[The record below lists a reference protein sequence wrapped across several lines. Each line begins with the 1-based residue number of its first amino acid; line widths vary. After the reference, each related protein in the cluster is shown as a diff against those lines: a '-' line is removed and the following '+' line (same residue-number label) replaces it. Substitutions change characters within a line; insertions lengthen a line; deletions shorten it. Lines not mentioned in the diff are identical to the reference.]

1 MTGAVAFKLS
11 RILDRAS
18 PGFTLAELLVS
29 LSILGISM
37 GLIGSAIFQ
46 AFALERTWSDDVV
59 ATREVRHA
67 TSWFAGD
74 ALNARQTDLADGA
87 APVSSATLSWTG
99 HGEVSHTAPY
109 SLSTDATLIRDF
121 DGATITV
128 ARKVLSAQFSR
139 EGGLLKLTL
148 EVQAA
153 AGETE
158 QKSVEV
164 YGRTLQ

>member
-1 MTGAVAFKLS
+1 MTRAAGSWLS
-11 RILDRAS
+11 RVVDGAS
-18 PGFTLAELLVS
+18 PGFTLAEMLVS
-29 LSILGISM
+29 LSILGIST
-37 GLIGSAIFQ
+37 GLIGSGIFQ
-46 AFALERTWSDDVV
+46 AFALDRTWSDDVV

-74 ALNARQTDLADGA
+74 ALNAQQTDLVDGA
-87 APVSSATLSWTG
+87 SPVSSATLSWTVQG
-99 HGEVSHTAPY
+99 GVSHTAIY
-109 SLSTDATLIRDF
+109 SLSTDAMLIRDV
-121 DGATITV
+121 DGSEIAV

-139 EGGLLKLTL
+139 EGSVLKLTL

-158 QKSVEV
+158 LKSVEI

>member
-1 MTGAVAFKLS
+1 MTRAVGSRLS
-11 RILDRAS
+11 RVLDRAS

-37 GLIGSAIFQ
+37 GLIGSGIFQ
-46 AFALERTWSDDVV
+46 AFGLERTWSDDIV

-74 ALNARQTDLADGA
+74 ALNAQQADLVDGE

-99 HGEVSHTAPY
+99 QGEISHAVTY
-109 SLSTDATLIRDF
+109 SLSPEETLIRDF
-121 DGATITV
+121 DGSKTTV
-128 ARKVLSAQFSR
+128 ARRVLSAQFSR
-139 EGGLLKLTL
+139 EGSILKLTL
-148 EVQAA
+148 EVQAT

-158 QKSVEV
+158 LKSVDV
-164 YGRTLQ
+164 FGRTLQ

>member
-29 LSILGISM
+29 LSILGIST
-37 GLIGSAIFQ
+37 GLIGSGIFQ
-46 AFALERTWSDDVV
+46 AFALERTWSEDVV

-74 ALNARQTDLADGA
+74 ALNAQQADLVDGA

-99 HGEVSHTAPY
+99 QGEVSHAATY
-109 SLSTDATLIRDF
+109 SISPDATLIRDF
-121 DGATITV
+121 DGSKITV
-128 ARKVLSAQFSR
+128 ARKVLSALFSR
-139 EGGLLKLTL
+139 EGGVLKLTL

-158 QKSVEV
+158 LKTVDV

>member
-1 MTGAVAFKLS
+1 MTLAIGSRLS
-11 RILDRAS
+11 QVLDRAS

-29 LSILGISM
+29 LGILGISM
-37 GLIGSAIFQ
+37 GLIGSGIFQ

-74 ALNARQTDLADGA
+74 ALNAQQTDLVDGA
-87 APVSSATLSWTG
+87 APVSSATLSWIG
-99 HGEVSHTAPY
+99 QGQVSHAVTY
-109 SLSTDATLIRDF
+109 SLTSDATLIRDV
-121 DGATITV
+121 DGSKMTV
-128 ARKVLSAQFSR
+128 ARRVLSAQFSR
-139 EGGLLKLTL
+139 EGSVLKLTL

-158 QKSVEV
+158 LKSVDI

>member
-1 MTGAVAFKLS
+1 MSRAVASRLS
-11 RILDRAS
+11 RVLDRAS
-18 PGFTLAELLVS
+18 PGFTLVELLVS
-29 LSILGISM
+29 LSILGMSM
-37 GLIGSAIFQ
+37 GLIGSGIFQ

-74 ALNARQTDLADGA
+74 ALNARQTDLVDGA

-99 HGEVSHTAPY
+99 QGEVPHAATY
-109 SLSTDATLIRDF
+109 SLSADATLIRDF
-121 DGATITV
+121 DGSTITV
-128 ARKVLSAQFSR
+128 ARNVLSAQFSR
-139 EGGLLKLTL
+139 EGGVLRLTL

-158 QKSVEV
+158 LKTVDI

>member
-1 MTGAVAFKLS
+1 MTRAVVSRLS
-11 RILDRAS
+11 RVLDRAS
-18 PGFTLAELLVS
+18 PGFTLVELLVS

-37 GLIGSAIFQ
+37 GLIGAGIFQ

-74 ALNARQTDLADGA
+74 ALNAQQTNLVDGA
-87 APVSSATLSWTG
+87 APVSSATLTWTSQ
-99 HGEVSHTAPY
+99 GEVSHAATY
-109 SLSTDATLIRDF
+109 SLSSDATLIRDF
-121 DGATITV
+121 DGSKITV

-139 EGGLLKLTL
+139 EGSVLKLTL

-158 QKSVEV
+158 LKSLDV

>member
-1 MTGAVAFKLS
+1 MTGAVGSRLS
-11 RILDRAS
+11 RVRDRAS
-18 PGFTLAELLVS
+18 RGFTLVELLVS

-37 GLIGSAIFQ
+37 GLIGSGIFR
-46 AFALERTWSDDVV
+46 AFGLERTWSDDVV

-74 ALNARQTDLADGA
+74 APNAQQTDLADGA

-99 HGEVSHTAPY
+99 QGEVSHVAAY
-109 SLSTDATLIRDF
+109 SLSLDATLIREF

-128 ARKVLSAQFSR
+128 ARRVLSAHFSR
-139 EGGLLKLTL
+139 QGSVLKLAL

>member
-1 MTGAVAFKLS
+1 MTGAVGSSLS
-11 RILDRAS
+11 RLLDRAS

-37 GLIGSAIFQ
+37 GLIGSGIFQ

-74 ALNARQTDLADGA
+74 ALNAQQTDLADGA
-87 APVSSATLSWTG
+87 APVSSATFSWTG
-99 HGEVSHTAPY
+99 QGEVSHSAAY
-109 SLSTDATLIRDF
+109 SLSLDAALIREF
-121 DGATITV
+121 DGSAITV
-128 ARKVLSAQFSR
+128 ARNVLSAQFSR
-139 EGGLLKLTL
+139 EGSVLKLTL

-153 AGETE
+153 AGEAELKT
-158 QKSVEV
+158 VEV

>member
-1 MTGAVAFKLS
+1 MSRAVASRLS
-11 RILDRAS
+11 RVLDRAS

-29 LSILGISM
+29 LSILGMSM
-37 GLIGSAIFQ
+37 GLIGSGIFQ

-74 ALNARQTDLADGA
+74 ALNAQQTDLVDGA

-99 HGEVSHTAPY
+99 QGQVAHAATY
-109 SLSTDATLIRDF
+109 SLSPDATLIRDI
-121 DGATITV
+121 DGSKITV
-128 ARKVLSAQFSR
+128 ARRVLSAQFSR
-139 EGGLLKLTL
+139 EGSVLKLTL

-158 QKSVEV
+158 LKSINI

>member
-1 MTGAVAFKLS
+1 MTRAVGSWLS
-11 RILDRAS
+11 RVLDRAS

-29 LSILGISM
+29 LGILGISM
-37 GLIGSAIFQ
+37 GLIGGGIFQ
-46 AFALERTWSDDVV
+46 ALELDRTWADDVV

-74 ALNARQTDLADGA
+74 ALNAQGTDLVDGA
-87 APVSSATLSWTG
+87 APVSSATLSWTDQG
-99 HGEVSHTAPY
+99 QVSHAATY
-109 SLSTDATLIRDF
+109 SLSADATLIRDV
-121 DGATITV
+121 DGSKITV

-139 EGGLLKLTL
+139 NGSILKLIL

-153 AGETE
+153 AGETKL
-158 QKSVEV
+158 KSVDV

>member
-1 MTGAVAFKLS
+1 MSLAVASRLS
-11 RILDRAS
+11 RVLDRAS
-18 PGFTLAELLVS
+18 PGFTLVELLVS
-29 LSILGISM
+29 LSILGMSM
-37 GLIGSAIFQ
+37 GLIGSGIFQ

-74 ALNARQTDLADGA
+74 ALNARQTDLVDGA

-99 HGEVSHTAPY
+99 QGDVPHAATY
-109 SLSTDATLIRDF
+109 SLSAGATLIRDF
-121 DGATITV
+121 DGSPITV
-128 ARKVLSAQFSR
+128 ARNVLSAQFSR
-139 EGGLLKLTL
+139 EGGVLRLTL
-148 EVQAA
+148 EVQAS

-158 QKSVEV
+158 LKTVDI